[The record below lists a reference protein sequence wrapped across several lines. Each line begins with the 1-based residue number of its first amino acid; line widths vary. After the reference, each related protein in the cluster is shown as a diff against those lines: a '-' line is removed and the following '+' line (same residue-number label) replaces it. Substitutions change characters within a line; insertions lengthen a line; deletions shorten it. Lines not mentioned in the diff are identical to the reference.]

1 MNEDD
6 FWDFAAFY
14 EFLNP
19 LGEEFKCSACGRVI
33 KADEK
38 VEVNKDK
45 GVFKCPDC
53 NEEIEI
59 N

>member
-1 MNEDD
+1 MNDDD

-14 EFLNP
+14 EFFNP
-19 LGEEFKCSACGRVI
+19 LGEEFECPSCGRAI
-33 KADEK
+33 KVDEK

-53 NEEIEI
+53 GEEIEI
-59 N
+59 D